1 MLCLTCAEPRIEAPE
16 STCPV
21 CGASL
26 QPLTSDS
33 LESLVQE
40 RLQRKI
46 SALRATRLIDEPTAT
61 RLSDALVGATAVSV
75 AAPLLEEPPTLE
87 QKADALADKLAA
99 LEDWRPTWGRSFF
112 QSLEDRAREEREARQ
127 QALRRE
133 RRAHDHEDGLDLAS
147 DSGQALF
154 HRVDAGALGGLEA
167 MAALDGDTAD
177 TSDSAPKLHEYVWWF
192 LGAVLVLG
200 GSLMGVREAWRA
212 LGGVP
217 RQLLVTGAL
226 FAYHAAFIGL
236 GVFLSRRSASVGRVL
251 ASIGIALLPV
261 VYVALSSLVA
271 LEPLLGGAV
280 AAGLTGLCLV
290 TLRPT
295 ARLLYGAS
303 PVSLGG
309 ALIPSLLAGLPLMAL
324 DEAPGA
330 RTLCAFVGVAALAGS
345 VWRVRKE
352 AASRAA
358 LAVLS
363 TGLYGAAALALFTV
377 ASAPEGF
384 AALSPGNPLLSGMTL
399 WGMALATVVA
409 GAAIQPRAHELHPR
423 TAPVVE
429 TIAYAVV
436 ACGALASAT
445 VALGLSPGVTPNVD
459 LASALSPL
467 AASLAFFVIG
477 SARPALVHPGVLSL
491 ALASVLLARLGIPGV
506 PQAWMVG
513 LAVVGAGLLPVAR
526 VSESSRLRSRLLGWG
541 VVLSV
546 ASLALTSF
554 DVLGEGLDDPRP
566 SIMAGALVA
575 LSAHLTGGFRW
586 RGLHYLGGLGALV
599 SGLALVDMLG
609 VPGPAPA
616 LGLLGVMAALYAG
629 AGLLQDA
636 WLRRAGKTDEFLPLD
651 DLSLV
656 VAALGALRSTVLL
669 DMGANWFP
677 PHAPLTMDALQD
689 VVLGCAPALFLSGLL
704 LLRARRDRSRLVSAL
719 AAWALATAVWL
730 PLFHFVPV
738 GMLLDVRALHLAGVA
753 LGFSLIASPRHGE
766 ASSREPRPKAR
777 RLIGWFRLPFPE
789 SGRALY
795 TDGFASVAL
804 MGSVFSLLLLTTWM
818 VSPTEQGR
826 PNVVLAGALL
836 VAGAALAFL
845 SRGFVTWRLRGSVG
859 TLAAVGLFI
868 ALTAVLN
875 RLGRPLPPDVVALK
889 LTCIGGGLWLLALA
903 TRRFGP
909 ALGLLLENERHGPLY
924 QYVPF
929 AGVAVLGLVLAG
941 NPLHMGGP
949 VLTRA
954 LTVVPPLF
962 PLGAAL
968 LALLLA
974 TAFESRPLV
983 KAALLLGLPGAAL
996 WAVQGT
1002 PLGHALVAMD
1012 PPGGRWIRAD
1022 TLELTRDLSW
1032 LARGAWLK
1040 SGETIA
1046 SVWYRA
1052 FGGIAAAGFV
1062 YAGVGQVLTGVE
1074 ARHRFL
1080 PSLANLFQRWAG
1092 IAAGLVFVA
1101 AFFQPGL
1108 EAAVLTLGAGL
1119 LLLSASRARALG
1131 RLVCAGG
1138 LLLLVHA
1145 LAHREPRF
1153 AVWPGPV
1160 LAFVGLLAVFL
1171 SPHVARWRKH
1181 NPERSRVQAQLGA
1194 LFYGVHALLYALA
1207 TGGSPKPE
1215 VAMPWVLIE
1224 AVVRSWDA
1232 AWSQSV
1238 ALPVTLALLATTL
1251 FLGAAQWKGALA
1263 GLGAAWGTM
1272 LAGLAAV
1279 TGLSVA
1285 LVAFV
1290 AGLGTSNAYSA
1301 LLTLHGPALTLGVAG
1316 VAALAHAA
1324 GRWLRATREDLTG
1337 GLVWGRDAW
1346 LVLTGALLAL
1356 MAAQGSPP
1364 DESALPLALGALGLA
1379 VAVALHCAWRE
1390 RTGRHVYF
1398 VQVAA
1403 VGLYA
1408 LVRLLYARDLRPEHD
1423 ALFALVLGF
1432 VLVGVTVLTRRAGI
1446 PPVARATRR
1455 FAALLP
1461 LGMALV
1467 LPSEA
1472 TGEAALLAGGSS
1484 LLYAALGAVERS
1496 RLFGSLAAA
1505 ACNAALLVAALSMDL
1520 EGIEVYLAPLGLLLL
1535 MLGQLFTSSLPQA
1548 ARNAVRVVGGLLL
1561 YVPAAAKLTLRL
1573 GLAEDGTYAVL
1584 FGAVCLLGVM
1594 VGMALRIRAYLALGT
1609 LFLTLDVAATLVH
1622 AGLRDHRVGFGVM
1635 TLTGLAIVGG
1645 RVLATLHRQ
1654 RVDLLWRRASV
1665 AIRGWD

>member
-1 MLCLTCAEPRIEAPE
+1 MLCLTCAEPRLEAPE

-21 CGASL
+21 CGAPL

-75 AAPLLEEPPTLE
+75 AAPLLEEPLTLE

-127 QALRRE
+127 RALRRE
-133 RRAHDHEDGLDLAS
+133 HRAPGEEDGLDLAS

-271 LEPLLGGAV
+271 LEPPLGGAV
-280 AAGLTGLCLV
+280 AAGLTGLSLV
-290 TLRPT
+290 TLWPT

-330 RTLCAFVGVAALAGS
+330 RTLCAFVGVAALAAS
-345 VWRVRKE
+345 AWRVRKE
-352 AASRAA
+352 AASRAT

-399 WGMALATVVA
+399 WGMALAAVVA
-409 GAAIQPRAHELHPR
+409 GMSAQSLAHESHPRA
-423 TAPVVE
+423 APVVE

-436 ACGALASAT
+436 ACGALASAS
-445 VALGLSPGVTPNVD
+445 VALGLSPGAAPDVD
-459 LASALSPL
+459 LASALTPL
-467 AASLAFFVIG
+467 VAALAFFVLEPL
-477 SARPALVHPGVLSL
+477 RPALVHPGVLSL
-491 ALASVLLARLGIPGV
+491 ALASVLLARLGTPEA
-506 PQAWMVG
+506 PRAWMVG

-526 VSESSRLRSRLLGWG
+526 MSEPGRHRLLGWG

-566 SIMAGALVA
+566 SIIAGALVA
-575 LSAHLTGGFRW
+575 LSAHLTGGYRW

-609 VPGPAPA
+609 EPGPAPA

-651 DLSLV
+651 DLSLM
-656 VAALGALRSTVLL
+656 VAALGGLRSTLLL
-669 DMGANWFP
+669 DVDAEKLL
-677 PHAPLTMDALQD
+677 PHAPLTMDALQE
-689 VVLGCAPALFLSGLL
+689 VVLGGAPALFLSGLL
-704 LLRARRDRSRLVSAL
+704 LLRARRDGSRLVTAL

-730 PLFHFVPV
+730 PLVRFAPV
-738 GMLLDVRALHLAGVA
+738 GMLLDVRALHFAGVA
-753 LGFSLIASPRHGE
+753 LGFSIIALLRHGE
-766 ASSREPRPKAR
+766 ASPLEPRPKGR

-795 TDGFASVAL
+795 TDGFASMAL
-804 MGSVFSLLLLTTWM
+804 VGSVFSLLLLATWM
-818 VSPTEQGR
+818 VFPTEQGR
-826 PNVVLAGALL
+826 SHVVLAGALL

-845 SRGFVTWRLRGSVG
+845 SRGFVMWRLRGSVG

-889 LTCIGGGLWLLALA
+889 LTCIGGGLWGLALA

-909 ALGLLLENERHGPLY
+909 ALGLLLENERQGPLY

-929 AGVAVLGLVLAG
+929 AGVAVLGVLLAG
-941 NPLHMGGP
+941 DPFLVGGP
-949 VLTRA
+949 VLSRA
-954 LTVVPPLF
+954 MTVVPPLF

-974 TAFESRPLV
+974 TAFESRLLV

-1022 TLELTRDLSW
+1022 TLELARNLSW
-1032 LARGAWLK
+1032 LVQGAWLK
-1040 SGETIA
+1040 SGETVA

-1062 YAGVGQVLTGVE
+1062 YAGVGQVLTRVE

-1080 PSLANLFQRWAG
+1080 PSVTNLFQRWAG
-1092 IAAGLVFVA
+1092 TAAELVFLA
-1101 AFFQPGL
+1101 AFLQPGL

-1119 LLLSASRARALG
+1119 LLLSTSRARTLG
-1131 RLVCAGG
+1131 RLVCGGG

-1145 LAHREPRF
+1145 LAHRAPQF

-1160 LAFVGLLAVFL
+1160 LALVGLLVVLL

-1181 NPERSRVQAQLGA
+1181 EPERSRVQAQLGA
-1194 LFYGVHALLYALA
+1194 LVYGLHALLYALA
-1207 TGGSPKPE
+1207 TGANPRPE
-1215 VAMPWVLIE
+1215 VAMPWVLLE
-1224 AVVRSWDA
+1224 AVMRSWDA

-1263 GLGAAWGTM
+1263 SLGAAWGTM
-1272 LAGLAAV
+1272 IAGLAAV

-1290 AGLGTSNAYSA
+1290 AGLGSRDEYTD

-1316 VAALAHAA
+1316 VAALAHTA

-1337 GLVWGRDAW
+1337 GLAWGRDAW

-1390 RTGRHVYF
+1390 QTGRHVYF

-1408 LVRLLYARDLRPEHD
+1408 LVRLLYARELRPEHD

-1432 VLVGVTVLTRRAGI
+1432 VLVGVTVLARRAGI

-1520 EGIEVYLAPLGLLLL
+1520 EGVEVYLAPLGLLLL

-1635 TLTGLAIVGG
+1635 TLTGLVIVGG

-1654 RVDLLWRRASV
+1654 RVDQLWRRASV
-1665 AIRGWD
+1665 TLRGWD

>member
-21 CGASL
+21 CGAPL

-61 RLSDALVGATAVSV
+61 RLSDALVGATAVSIAV
-75 AAPLLEEPPTLE
+75 PLAETPPTLE

-127 QALRRE
+127 RALRRPGE
-133 RRAHDHEDGLDLAS
+133 EDGLDLAS

-177 TSDSAPKLHEYVWWF
+177 TSDSAPRLHEYVWWF

-280 AAGLTGLCLV
+280 TAGLTGLCLV

-309 ALIPSLLAGLPLMAL
+309 ALIPSLLAGLPLRAL
-324 DEAPGA
+324 DEDPGA
-330 RTLCAFVGVAALAGS
+330 RTLCAFVGVAALAATA
-345 VWRVRKE
+345 WRVRKE
-352 AASRAA
+352 AASRAT
-358 LAVLS
+358 LAILS
-363 TGLYGAAALALFTV
+363 TGLYGTAALALFTV

-384 AALSPGNPLLSGMTL
+384 TALSPGNPLLSGMTL
-399 WGMALATVVA
+399 WGMALAAVVA
-409 GAAIQPRAHELHPR
+409 GVSSQPLAHETHPRA
-423 TAPVVE
+423 APVVE
-429 TIAYAVV
+429 TIAHAVV
-436 ACGALASAT
+436 ACGALASAS
-445 VALGLSPGVTPNVD
+445 VALGLSPGAAPDVD
-459 LASALSPL
+459 FASALTPL
-467 AASLAFFVIG
+467 VAALAFFVLEPL
-477 SARPALVHPGVLSL
+477 RPALVHPGVLSL
-491 ALASVLLARLGIPGV
+491 ALSSVLLARLGTPEE
-506 PQAWMVG
+506 PRAWMVG
-513 LAVVGAGLLPVAR
+513 LAIAGAGLLAVAR
-526 VSESSRLRSRLLGWG
+526 VSGQGRLRSRLLGWG
-541 VVLSV
+541 VVLSA

-554 DVLGEGLDDPRP
+554 DVLGEGSDNPRP
-566 SIMAGALVA
+566 ALIAGALVA
-575 LSAHLTGGFRW
+575 LSAHLTGGHRW

-599 SGLALVDMLG
+599 GGLAALDALAM
-609 VPGPAPA
+609 PGPASA
-616 LGLLGVMAALYAG
+616 LGLLGAMAALYAG

-636 WLRRAGKTDEFLPLD
+636 WMRRAGKPDELLPLD

-656 VAALGALRSTVLL
+656 VAALGALHATLLL
-669 DMGANWFP
+669 DVDVEKLA
-677 PHAPLTMDALQD
+677 ALPE
-689 VVLGCAPALFLSGLL
+689 VVMGCAPALFLSGLL

-719 AAWALATAVWL
+719 AAWALATALWL
-730 PLFHFVPV
+730 PLVRFVPA
-738 GMLLDVRALHLAGVA
+738 GSLLDVRALHFAGVA
-753 LGFSLIASPRHGE
+753 LGFSVIASLRHGK
-766 ASSREPRPKAR
+766 AGSPDPRPKGR

-804 MGSVFSLLLLTTWM
+804 VGNMFSLLLLATWM
-818 VSPTEQGR
+818 TFPTEQGR
-826 PNVVLAGALL
+826 PHVVLAGALL
-836 VAGAALAFL
+836 VAGTALAFL

-875 RLGRPLPPDVVALK
+875 RLGRPLPPDVVALR

-909 ALGLLLENERHGPLY
+909 ALGLLLENERQGPLY

-929 AGVAVLGLVLAG
+929 AGVAVLGMLLAG
-941 NPLHMGGP
+941 DPFLVGGP
-949 VLTRA
+949 VLSRA

-974 TAFESRPLV
+974 TAFEARPLV

-1002 PLGHALVAMD
+1002 PLGHALVALD
-1012 PPGGRWIRAD
+1012 PPGGRWVRAD
-1022 TLELTRDLSW
+1022 TLELARNLSW
-1032 LARGAWLK
+1032 LVQGAWLK
-1040 SGETIA
+1040 SGETVA

-1062 YAGVGQVLTGVE
+1062 YAGVGQVLTRVE

-1092 IAAGLVFVA
+1092 TAAGLVFLA
-1101 AFFQPGL
+1101 AFLQPGL

-1119 LLLSASRARALG
+1119 LLLSASRARTLG
-1131 RLVCAGG
+1131 RLVCGGG

-1145 LAHREPRF
+1145 LAHRDPRF

-1160 LAFVGLLAVFL
+1160 LALVGLLVVLL

-1181 NPERSRVQAQLGA
+1181 DPERSRVQAQLGA
-1194 LFYGVHALLYALA
+1194 LFYGVHALLYALV

-1215 VAMPWVLIE
+1215 VAMPWVLLE
-1224 AVVRSWDA
+1224 ALMRSWDA
-1232 AWSQSV
+1232 SWLQSV
-1238 ALPVTLALLATTL
+1238 ALPATTALLATTL
-1251 FLGAAQWKGALA
+1251 FIGAAQWKGALA

-1272 LAGLAAV
+1272 MAGLAAV

-1290 AGLGTSNAYSA
+1290 AGLGNRNEYTD
-1301 LLTLHGPALTLGVAG
+1301 LLTRHGPALTLGVAG
-1316 VAALAHAA
+1316 VAALAHTA

-1337 GLVWGRDAW
+1337 GLAWGRDAW

-1364 DESALPLALGALGLA
+1364 DEHALPLALAALGLA

-1390 RTGRHVYF
+1390 QTGRHVYF

-1403 VGLYA
+1403 VGVYA

-1432 VLVGVTVLTRRAGI
+1432 VLVGVTVLARRAGI

-1467 LPSEA
+1467 LPNEA
-1472 TGEAALLAGGSS
+1472 TGEAALLAGGSGF
-1484 LLYAALGAVERS
+1484 LYAALGAVERS

-1505 ACNAALLVAALSMDL
+1505 ACNAALLVGALSMDL
-1520 EGIEVYLAPLGLLLL
+1520 EGVEVYLAPLGLLLL

-1635 TLTGLAIVGG
+1635 TLTGLVIVGG

-1665 AIRGWD
+1665 TLRGWD